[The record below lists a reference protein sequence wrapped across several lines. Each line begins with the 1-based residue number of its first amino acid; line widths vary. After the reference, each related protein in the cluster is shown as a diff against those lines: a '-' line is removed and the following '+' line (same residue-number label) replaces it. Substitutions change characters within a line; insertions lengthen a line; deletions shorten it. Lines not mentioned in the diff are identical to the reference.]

1 MNCAFLAPRPGQVPE
16 SSASLL
22 QTATWFFS
30 CPSSQ
35 GDRWNLRGFLFRHL
49 RSQSCQDV
57 WALKMHHFKEAEVLH
72 PRLSYIEHVFFSI
85 LMTFIFVVR
94 APKPSLGM
102 STEDGFWL
110 CWKPCSLSVLRV
122 RLAVHALL
130 SSSQTSLFPSLH
142 LFQLVV
148 SSKGSH
154 FTMGFCS
161 LQVVAL
167 TQGPAHLCQWLRH
180 IRDVTIQ
187 LFNQEPMSCLET
199 FQHTIY
205 LSAGAEKPR
214 ST

>member
-1 MNCAFLAPRPGQVPE
+1 MNCAFLTPRPGQVPE
-16 SSASLL
+16 ISASLL
-22 QTATWFFS
+22 QTAAWFLS
-30 CPSSQ
+30 CPFSQ
-35 GDRWNLRGFLFRHL
+35 RDRWNLRGFLFRRL

-57 WALKMHHFKEAEVLH
+57 WALKMPHFREAEFLQ
-72 PRLSYIEHVFFSI
+72 PRLSYIEHVFFPM
-85 LMTFIFVVR
+85 LMTFFLVVCT
-94 APKPSLGM
+94 PKPSLGI

-122 RLAVHALL
+122 RLAVHAVLP
-130 SSSQTSLFPSLH
+130 SSQTSLFPSLH
-142 LFQLVV
+142 LFQLAV

-167 TQGPAHLCQWLRH
+167 TQGPAHLCQWPKH

-187 LFNQEPMSCLET
+187 LFNQEPISCLET
-199 FQHTIY
+199 FQNTVY
-205 LSAGAEKPR
+205 LSTGAEKTR